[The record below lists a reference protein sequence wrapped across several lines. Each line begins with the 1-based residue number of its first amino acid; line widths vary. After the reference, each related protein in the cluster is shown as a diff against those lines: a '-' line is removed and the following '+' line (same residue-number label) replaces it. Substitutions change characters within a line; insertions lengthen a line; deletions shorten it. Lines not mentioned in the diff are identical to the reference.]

1 MNKEFLKWILFL
13 INFINSILWLV
24 IVIAIFALIELMSSK
39 SQAFIPGSQ
48 SFLTPILAIPLVFAI
63 HYPLYQLKQIIKN
76 LLDNHLVI
84 KRIYSPL
91 KTPLTQY
98 FYLHFVVTLS
108 LFQSFSLIR

>member
-13 INFINSILWLV
+13 INSILWLI

-76 LLDNHLVI
+76 LLDDHLFI
-84 KRIYSPL
+84 KEN
-91 KTPLTQY
+91 
-98 FYLHFVVTLS
+98 V
-108 LFQSFSLIR
+108 QSFKKAAYPIFLLALCSYLIPLSIIQFD

>member
-63 HYPLYQLKQIIKN
+63 RYPLYQLKQIIKN
-76 LLDNHLVI
+76 LLDDHLFI
-84 KRIYSPL
+84 KEN
-91 KTPLTQY
+91 
-98 FYLHFVVTLS
+98 V
-108 LFQSFSLIR
+108 QSFKNVAYPIFLLALCSYLIPLSIIQFD